1 MAYQLNKGT
10 NMNTINEKKLNLIE
24 SYVSALI
31 ESMDMSTLI
40 DIAAQAL
47 TETLLA
53 YTEQEL
59 VTEIHESYPELLEE
73 VA

>member
-1 MAYQLNKGT
+1 
-10 NMNTINEKKLNLIE
+10 MNTINEKKLNLIE

>member
-1 MAYQLNKGT
+1 MNKLR
-10 NMNTINEKKLNLIE
+10 E
-24 SYVSALI
+24 
-31 ESMDMSTLI
+31 
-40 DIAAQAL
+40 AAQAL